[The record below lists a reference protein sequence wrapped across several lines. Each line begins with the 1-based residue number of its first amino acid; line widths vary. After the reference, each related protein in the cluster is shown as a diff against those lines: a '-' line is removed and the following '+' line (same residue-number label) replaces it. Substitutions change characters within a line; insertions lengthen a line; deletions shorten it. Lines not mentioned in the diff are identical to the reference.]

1 MHLKMTDFMASIKDY
16 GLDIYILQ
24 SDNVPMTQT
33 FLVIIL
39 HFCERKKNN
48 EISELATAFL
58 KYFFLKCLK
67 LWSMIS
73 VEIDDL

>member
-39 HFCERKKNN
+39 HFCERKK
-48 EISELATAFL
+48 
-58 KYFFLKCLK
+58 K
-67 LWSMIS
+67 
-73 VEIDDL
+73 

>member
-1 MHLKMTDFMASIKDY
+1 MTDFMASIKDF

-39 HFCERKKNN
+39 HFCERKK
-48 EISELATAFL
+48 
-58 KYFFLKCLK
+58 K
-67 LWSMIS
+67 
-73 VEIDDL
+73 